1 MQKRRVLLEKMMGT
15 SSRVASLIAGL
26 TFMSG
31 LAVPVGADDFVLT
44 SPAFT
49 NGAKMPKYTEFIGM
63 GCDGLNRSPELN
75 WSGAPAGTR
84 SFSLT
89 IHDADAGAPGGWWHW
104 VRYSIPWNIA
114 HLGPGS
120 QGPGTDATTS
130 FKTARYGGPCP
141 PPGDKPHHYRFVLRA
156 LDVRRIG
163 ATPQTT
169 GPQLDALEKG
179 HVLGEAV
186 LVGRFGR
193 PK

>member
-1 MQKRRVLLEKMMGT
+1 MGM
-15 SSRVASLIAGL
+15 SSRVASLIVGL
-26 TFMSG
+26 TFMTG
-31 LAVPVGADDFVLT
+31 LAVPAGAADFTLV

-49 NGAKMPKYTEFIGM
+49 DGSKMPKFTEFVGM
-63 GCDGLNRSPELN
+63 GCDGANRSPALK

-104 VRYSIPWNIA
+104 VRYSIPA
-114 HLGPGS
+114 GVSHLSAGSKAPGI
-120 QGPGTDATTS
+120 DATTS
-130 FKTARYGGPCP
+130 FKAVGYGGPCP